1 MSGEDMEIGHELDL
15 IDHPAAR
22 FLGREFLIWLWWRS
36 ERDFGSVELG
46 DLGSVDFWI
55 DDRIVFRTAGDNPQ
69 TSDLKGGA
77 PATTAEARTALLAGK
92 TIDAA
97 RVGLR
102 VKERE
107 YTLEVRSEGLE
118 IAGLKVPSEVKDGV
132 DEKLYE
138 RMFLLEEATGILD
151 TMFDRFAVD
160 RLGDQWDSHLL
171 PEIRDWI
178 AAG

>member
-1 MSGEDMEIGHELDL
+1 MTGQDLEL
-15 IDHPAAR
+15 IDHPASR

-36 ERDFGSVELG
+36 ERDFGSIELG
-46 DLGSVDFWI
+46 DFGTVDFWI
-55 DDRIVFRTAGDNPQ
+55 DDRIVFRTVGDDPQ

-77 PATTAEARTALLAGK
+77 PATTAEARTALQAGK

-97 RVGLR
+97 RLGLR

-118 IAGLKVPSEVKDGV
+118 IAGLKVPGEVKDGV

-138 RMFLLEEATGILD
+138 RMFLLEEASGILD
-151 TMFDRFAVD
+151 LLFDRFAD
-160 RLGDQWDSHLL
+160 ARLSESWEEATLQ
-171 PEIRDWI
+171 EIRSWV
-178 AAG
+178 ATG